1 MKDILADLTEPQRQA
16 VTHVDGPLLVIA
28 GAGSGKTR
36 VITRRVAHL
45 VAQGI
50 SPYNILAITFTNKAA
65 DEMKE
70 RVAKLCEHKGI
81 WISTF
86 HSMCARILR
95 RHAQRLGYTE
105 NFTIYDEDDKRS
117 CIKGAMIQLEID
129 TTQWKP
135 PIIAAMISNEKNALR
150 SPQSLAKRARSYD
163 QQVAAKVYRKYETMM
178 KAQNAMDFDDLL
190 VKLWQLFRDCP
201 DVLEEYRKRFRYI
214 LIDEYQDTNNAQYAI
229 AHQLA
234 SGHKNICA
242 TGDPDQAIYGWRGA
256 NIQNILDFE
265 EHFPGAKVVRLE
277 QNYRSTKNILHAAH
291 EVIKNNKLRKE
302 KTLWTE
308 NPQGARIRV
317 FQCEDEHQEAQEIGA
332 EIASLLCNGTKPRD
346 VAVFYRTNAQS
357 RNIEQALLSRR
368 IPYTIVGGLEF
379 FERREIKDVLAYLR
393 VCANPAD
400 EVSLER
406 IINVPA
412 RALGPG
418 AVLQLKQ
425 YAFSKGVPLGV
436 ALDDLSGLTTL
447 APKAAASVTAL
458 AQLFRELRQ
467 MPVRPVVELA
477 KQVVER
483 TGYLNLLKK
492 NEEDARVENVEE
504 FVNAAADYDA
514 AHADGNLQG
523 FLDEVALIADI
534 DKWDDKTNAVSLMT
548 LHSAKGLEF
557 PAVFIA
563 GVEEGLLPHRQSL
576 DTDEEIEEERRL
588 CYVGITRAKRDLTLT
603 HTYSRARY
611 GSVETSEPSRFLFE
625 MPPDVIDQ
633 VCRAESASGYRQRFR
648 PARRAELD
656 VDDDDVQE
664 DEYQV
669 SEQDDFA
676 PGDRVRH
683 PDFGIGRIADI
694 SGVGKKRRATV
705 AFDKAGQKRLML
717 EYAKLE
723 KLG

>member
-1 MKDILADLTEPQRQA
+1 
-16 VTHVDGPLLVIA
+16 
-28 GAGSGKTR
+28 
-36 VITRRVAHL
+36 
-45 VAQGI
+45 
-50 SPYNILAITFTNKAA
+50 
-65 DEMKE
+65 
-70 RVAKLCEHKGI
+70 
-81 WISTF
+81 
-86 HSMCARILR
+86 
-95 RHAQRLGYTE
+95 
-105 NFTIYDEDDKRS
+105 
-117 CIKGAMIQLEID
+117 QLEID

>member
-1 MKDILADLTEPQRQA
+1 
-16 VTHVDGPLLVIA
+16 
-28 GAGSGKTR
+28 
-36 VITRRVAHL
+36 
-45 VAQGI
+45 
-50 SPYNILAITFTNKAA
+50 
-65 DEMKE
+65 
-70 RVAKLCEHKGI
+70 
-81 WISTF
+81 
-86 HSMCARILR
+86 
-95 RHAQRLGYTE
+95 
-105 NFTIYDEDDKRS
+105 YDEDDKRS

-317 FQCEDEHQEAQEIGA
+317 LQCEDEHQEAQEIGA
-332 EIASLLCNGTKPRD
+332 EIASLLCNGTKPHD
-346 VAVFYRTNAQS
+346 VAIFYRTNAQS

-447 APKAAASVTAL
+447 SPKAAASVTAL

-467 MPVRPVVELA
+467 MPARPVVELV

-483 TGYLNLLKK
+483 TGYLNFLKK

-563 GVEEGLLPHRQSL
+563 GMEEGLLPHRQSL

-611 GSVETSEPSRFLFE
+611 GSVETSEPSRFLSE

-648 PARRAELD
+648 PARRAD
-656 VDDDDVQE
+656 VDVEDDDVQE

-669 SEQDDFA
+669 NERDDFA